1 MVTLKIGDRYLF
13 SCLMPQSDSERPHKR
28 AKLDQK
34 NPIENDGE
42 NDNDIGKHANDGET
56 NRLSQV
62 RNLYFNTIN
71 RHKLDFDFE
80 KKCQVT
86 LSKSNVYCCLV
97 CGKYLQGRSPT
108 SQAYL
113 HSLDVNHHL
122 FISFST
128 LKTFALPEGFE
139 VKDHDGSL
147 DDIKELI
154 SPAYTKDQVASLD
167 KQTTTARDIDG
178 NPYRPGFIGLNNV
191 KGFNDYS
198 NTVLLALGHIKA
210 VRNYYLLN
218 SFKDSFNQE
227 LGLFIRRMWS
237 SKQFRPHISPA
248 EIMRVVTEESKNRF
262 NLTQQKTPRD
272 FFLFLLHLMPH
283 RVRKSFRG
291 AAGGSSFLMIPL
303 KLPRTT
309 VFNDE
314 TPQINLQ
321 TLINQFEKDKPVK
334 EAPRVLLLHFDR
346 NQQDIQLDSVS
357 GSAINNTIIN
367 FPQDLQFNQTYKLV
381 ANIVQDVVPGSSGED
396 TIAYKIQLYDKGR
409 DQWLQIHDL
418 KVQEIER
425 ELLFL
430 HQSVLQVWE
439 RKI

>member
-1 MVTLKIGDRYLF
+1 
-13 SCLMPQSDSERPHKR
+13 MPQSDSERPQKR

-34 NPIENDGE
+34 DPIVNDK
-42 NDNDIGKHANDGET
+42 DHDDDIGLHTNDSAT
-56 NRLSQV
+56 NKLSQV
-62 RNLYFNTIN
+62 RNIYFSTIN

-97 CGKYLQGRSPT
+97 CGKYLQGRAPT

-139 VKDHDGSL
+139 VKDQDGSL

-154 SPAYTKDQVASLD
+154 NPTYTREQVASLD
-167 KQTTTARDIDG
+167 KQTAIARDLDG

-191 KGFNDYS
+191 KGYNDYS
-198 NTVLLALGHIKA
+198 NTVLLVLGHIEI
-210 VRNYYLLN
+210 VRNHYLLN
-218 SFKDSFNQE
+218 SFNDSFNQE

-237 SKQFRPHISPA
+237 SKLFRPHISPA
-248 EIMRVVTEESKNRF
+248 EIMRLVTEESKNRF
-262 NLTQQKTPRD
+262 NLTQQKTPRE

-283 RVRKSFRG
+283 RVRNSFRG
-291 AAGGSSFLMIPL
+291 AAGGSLFLIIPL
-303 KLPRTT
+303 ILPKTT
-309 VFNDE
+309 VFNDK

-321 TLINQFEKDKPVK
+321 TLINQFENDKPVK
-334 EAPRVLLLHFDR
+334 EVPRVLLLHFERD
-346 NQQDIQLDSVS
+346 QQDIQLDSVS

-367 FPQDLQFNQTYKLV
+367 FPQELQFNQTYKLV
-381 ANIVQDVVPGSSGED
+381 ANIVQDIVQGSSGED
-396 TIAYKIQLYDKGR
+396 TIVYKVQLYDKGR
-409 DQWLQIHDL
+409 DEWLQIHDL
-418 KVQEIER
+418 KVQVIER